1 MAKVTG
7 YGLKEIIKKLERRRD
22 TAKSQ
27 FEEALYYFEG
37 DVPGAEEDPTAPV
50 RRSAPDGKWAE
61 KNARELASK
70 YDDLERMIAQIQ
82 TVQAEYNAGI
92 TITVQGQKIT
102 LNHAI
107 KLLGGAERIEKLWQK
122 AAEIENSGSRYYS
135 PDRVR
140 VAGQEH
146 AKRAISSNDAITE
159 SEKASTFVGA
169 LRAAVA
175 VANSTEKEMMV
186 PEGALLS

>member
-7 YGLKEIIKKLERRRD
+7 YGLKEIVKKLERRRD

-37 DVPGAEEDPTAPV
+37 ETASEV
-50 RRSAPDGKWAE
+50 AQ
-61 KNARELASK
+61 KNAQGLAKK
-70 YDDLERMIAQIQ
+70 YEDLERQIAQVQ
-82 TVQAEYNAGI
+82 TLQAEYNAGI
-92 TITVQGQKIT
+92 SITVQGQKYT
-102 LNHAI
+102 LSHAI

-146 AKRAISSNDAITE
+146 AKRSISSNEAITE

-175 VANSTEKEMMV
+175 VANSTEKEMAL

>member
-37 DVPGAEEDPTAPV
+37 ETTTEVAQKRA
-50 RRSAPDGKWAE
+50 A
-61 KNARELASK
+61 ELAK
-70 YDDLERMIAQIQ
+70 QYEDLERKIARVQSL
-82 TVQAEYNAGI
+82 QAEYNASVTI
-92 TITVQGQKIT
+92 TIQDGDHTCKYT
-102 LNHAI
+102 LSHAI

-122 AAEIENSGSRYYS
+122 ATSVDSSGGSRYYS

-146 AKRAISSNDAITE
+146 AKRAISTNGAIME

-175 VANSTEKEMMV
+175 VANSTEKEMAL